1 MQNHKPKR
9 REGNFKLFSIS
20 TVTVNGRKS
29 AGERLSDDELQG
41 YSRTI
46 QVQVGV
52 DNSAAGLHTV
62 FDIPVDIPIE
72 SVESESYVMTE
83 EILVQTG
90 PEAALG
96 DEGDNILPTSPP
108 PPPPPAKRLPTKR
121 NTTKNLKP
129 HATRRKYMIRSVV
142 NLTSKF
148 HGNSKEPIEI
158 E

>member
-1 MQNHKPKR
+1 MS
-9 REGNFKLFSIS
+9 G
-20 TVTVNGRKS
+20 
-29 AGERLSDDELQG
+29 LSE
-41 YSRTI
+41 
-46 QVQVGV
+46 VQVGV

-72 SVESESYVMTE
+72 SVESESYVMAE

-108 PPPPPAKRLPTKR
+108 PPPPPPPPAKRLPTKR

-129 HATRRKYMIRSVV
+129 HATRRKYRTRSVV